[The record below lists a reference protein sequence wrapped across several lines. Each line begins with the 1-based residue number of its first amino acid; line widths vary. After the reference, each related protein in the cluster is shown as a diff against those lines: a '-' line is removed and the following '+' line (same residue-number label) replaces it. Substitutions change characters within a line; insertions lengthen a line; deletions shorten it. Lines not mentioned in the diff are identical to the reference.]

1 MNTNFLWLL
10 TAGGCVL
17 LTPAVAS
24 AQATADP
31 VAAAGDA
38 FGFANGDEAV
48 GIYDTTSVRGFDLE
62 AAGNYRVNG
71 AYFVKSSGV
80 SNFFVDTTTVRIGLN
95 TLSLDYPGPSGVV
108 DFRLR
113 DPAVGEP
120 SLLTGGLDE
129 FVQPYLDA
137 NLRHRSA
144 DDRFSASLGLGLV
157 FDKNDNQG
165 GSDGKSWLLGGTG
178 RLSVGRATLR
188 VFGGEYDYERNSRLR
203 FTFADPQ
210 ARPKL
215 SRGDFLGQD
224 WAIERGQRR
233 IAGVLIDT
241 PLSSDWSIGVNSVFS
256 QEDPGRSYSQ
266 LLLGLD
272 EDGVAARNLIVASRA
287 RRFTAWSGE
296 ARATWTHQ
304 TDSLAHR
311 VTFSA
316 RSRWSRNRYGGDRV
330 ADLGPLDTRAAPS
343 QAASIDLSG
352 AGPTLRD
359 RIDQMGL
366 GVSYRLGW
374 KDRATLNM
382 GVLRSDYEKTF
393 QPAVGAAQS
402 SRSSPLL
409 YNLGGAISVGRGVD
423 LYGSYSRGLEEAGT
437 APSSAANRSQVLSAI
452 LVTQR
457 ELGLRYAVSP
467 GLSLIVAGF
476 DTRKPYAGVDP
487 ANQYRLIGDVRHRGI
502 ESSLSGKL
510 TPNLSIVLGGVYI
523 DPHLDRGATTTLGAR
538 PVGVPKLQ
546 AVANV
551 SYALSA
557 IPGLTVDAGA
567 DYTGR
572 RPFRSA
578 LSADGEQPRLA
589 ADLTVNAGLRYR
601 LPIYGGRTT
610 VRAQVLNLFDDY
622 GLTVNGAETLD
633 YTAQRRFRIVL
644 TQTF

>member
-1 MNTNFLWLL
+1 MNTKLFGLL
-10 TAGGCVL
+10 TLGGCAL
-17 LTPAVAS
+17 LAPVTALAQAS
-24 AQATADP
+24 ANPVTAAD
-31 VAAAGDA
+31 DA

-48 GIYDTTSVRGFDLE
+48 GIYDATSVRGFDLE

-113 DPAVGEP
+113 DPARGEP

-129 FVQPYLDA
+129 FVQPYLDM

-144 DDRFSASLGLGLV
+144 DNRFSASLGLGLV

-165 GSDGKSWLLGGTG
+165 GSDGKSWLLGGTT
-178 RLSVGRATLR
+178 RLSVGPATLR

-210 ARPKL
+210 ARPRL
-215 SRGDFLGQD
+215 ERGDFLGQD

-233 IAGVLIDT
+233 IAGVLVDT
-241 PLSSDWSIGVNSVFS
+241 PLSDAWSLGVNGVFS

-266 LLLGLD
+266 LLLGVD
-272 EDGVAARNLIVASRA
+272 DDGVAARSLIVASRD

-296 ARATWTHQ
+296 ARATWTRQ
-304 TDSLAHR
+304 TQTLAHR
-311 VTFSA
+311 VTFTA
-316 RSRWSRNRYGGDRV
+316 RSRWSRNHFGGDRI
-330 ADLGPLDTRAAPS
+330 AELGALDVHAAPTRATPL
-343 QAASIDLSG
+343 DLSG

-359 RIDQMGL
+359 RIDQTGL

-382 GVLRSDYEKTF
+382 GVLRTDYEKTF
-393 QPAVGAAQS
+393 QPATGAAQS
-402 SRSSPLL
+402 SSSSPLL
-409 YNLGGAISVGRGVD
+409 YNLGGAVSVARGVD

-437 APSSAANRSQVLSAI
+437 APSSAANRNQVLNAI

-457 ELGLRYAVSP
+457 ELGLRYAISP
-467 GLSLIVAGF
+467 GLSLIIAGF

-510 TPNLSIVLGGVYI
+510 SKNLSVVLGGVYI
-523 DPHLDRGATTTLGAR
+523 DPHLDRGPTAALGPR

-551 SYALSA
+551 SYAVVA

-578 LSADGEQPRLA
+578 LSADGEQAQLA

-610 VRAQVLNLFDDY
+610 LRAQVLNLFNDY

-633 YTAQRRFRIVL
+633 YTPQRRFRLVL

>member
-1 MNTNFLWLL
+1 MNTNFLGLL

-17 LTPAVAS
+17 LAPAVAS

-113 DPAVGEP
+113 DPARGEP
-120 SLLTGGLDE
+120 SLMTGGLDE
-129 FVQPYLDA
+129 FVQPYLDTH
-137 NLRHRSA
+137 LKHRSA
-144 DDRFSASLGLGLV
+144 DGRFSASVGLGLV

-165 GSDGKSWLLGGTG
+165 GSDGKSWLLGGTT
-178 RLSVGRATLR
+178 RASVGPASLR
-188 VFGGEYDYERNSRLR
+188 LFGGEYDYERNSRLR

-215 SRGDFLGQD
+215 RRGDFLGQD
-224 WAIERGQRR
+224 WAMERGQRR

-241 PLSSDWSIGVNSVFS
+241 PLSEAWTVGVNGVFS

-266 LLLGLD
+266 LLLGLN
-272 EDGVAARNLIVASRA
+272 EDSMAARNLIVASRD

-311 VTFSA
+311 VTFTA

-330 ADLGPLDTRAAPS
+330 ADLGPLDTGAAPP

-359 RIDQMGL
+359 RIEQTGL

-374 KDRATLNM
+374 KDRATLNL
-382 GVLRSDYEKTF
+382 GLLRSDYEKTF
-393 QPAVGAAQS
+393 QPAQGLAQS
-402 SRSSPLL
+402 SASAPLL
-409 YNLGGAISVGRGVD
+409 YNLGGAITLRRGLD
-423 LYGSYSRGLEEAGT
+423 LYGGYSRGLEEAGT
-437 APSSAANRSQVLSAI
+437 APASATNRNQVLNAI

-457 ELGLRYAVSP
+457 ELGLRYDVSP
-467 GLSLIVAGF
+467 GLSLVVAGF
-476 DTRKPYAGVDP
+476 DTRKPFAGVDP

-502 ESSLSGKL
+502 EGSLSGKP
-510 TPNLSIVLGGVYI
+510 TRNLSIILGGVYI
-523 DPHLDRGATTTLGAR
+523 DPSLTREPGSLMGVR
-538 PVGVPKLQ
+538 PVGVPRVQ
-546 AVANV
+546 GVANF
-551 SYALSA
+551 SYAIPA
-557 IPGLTVDAGA
+557 APGLSIDAGA
-567 DYTGR
+567 EYFGR

-578 LSADGEQPRLA
+578 LTSTGEQPMLA
-589 ADLTVNAGLRYR
+589 GDITVNAGLRYR
-601 LPIYGGRTT
+601 LPLAGGRTT
-610 VRAQVLNLFDDY
+610 VRAQALNLFNDY
-622 GLTVNGAETLD
+622 GLTVNAAETLD
-633 YTAQRRFRIVL
+633 YTTQRRFRIVL